1 MALKPEFT
9 TPMKTK
15 LPRLFTIAFLIIP
28 LLLGG
33 CGGGTKVSKDTTAFD
48 KTFKSAPADV
58 QAAAAK
64 ASTAFKAEKLLEA
77 SDALTE
83 TAKKGGLTQEQK
95 DSIIDM
101 IVKIQTIMSLNP
113 DKSDMKVFQATENA
127 TAALEGR
134 PAVGVGQR
142 RD

>member
-15 LPRLFTIAFLIIP
+15 LPGLFTIAFLIIP

-33 CGGGTKVSKDTTAFD
+33 CGGTKVSKDTTAFE
-48 KTFKSAPADV
+48 KAFKSAPADV
-58 QAAAAK
+58 QTAAAK
-64 ASTAFKAEKLLEA
+64 ASAAFKAEKLLEA
-77 SDALTE
+77 GDALTE
-83 TAKKGGLTQEQK
+83 TAKKDGLAQEQK

>member
-1 MALKPEFT
+1 MAPKPELT
-9 TPMKTK
+9 KPMKT
-15 LPRLFTIAFLIIP
+15 PQLFSVAFLVIQ
-28 LLLGG
+28 LLLCG

-48 KTFKSAPADV
+48 KAFKSAPADV

-64 ASTAFKAEKLLEA
+64 AATAFKAEILLEA

-95 DSIIDM
+95 DRIMDM
-101 IVKIQTIMSLNP
+101 IIKIQTIMSLNP
-113 DKSDMKVFQATENA
+113 DKSDMKVYQSVENA

-134 PAVGVGQR
+134 PAISVGIR